1 MIVLVLPQNQFDMK
15 NLLFVLLLVL
25 FSLSIFAQ
33 GCDGLEKIKEGSKW
47 ELTNFDKKDKVE
59 GSTFYHV
66 KEVSAQGDG
75 VTWVIDMK
83 MKDDKG
89 EVFSETSSEIV
100 CEGGVF
106 KMSMEQ
112 FMNNEQMQA
121 YKDMDV
127 EMDATDIEYPT
138 SSKVGESLPEASIHI
153 KVATNGMTVMNMTTT
168 IKDRKI
174 EKEETIETPAGSFD
188 CLVVTQN
195 TTIANKIISKEFPSK
210 DWFVPGFG
218 VVKTESYKSNGKLI
232 GYSLL
237 TSFDQ

>member
-1 MIVLVLPQNQFDMK
+1 MK
-15 NLLFVLLLVL
+15 NLIIVTL
-25 FSLSIFAQ
+25 FSIFTLTLQAQ
-33 GCDGLEKIKEGSKW
+33 GCDGLEMIKEGSKW
-47 ELTNFDKKDKVE
+47 EMTNYNKKDKVE
-59 GSTFYHV
+59 GVTSYHV

-75 VTWVIDMK
+75 VSWTIDMK

-89 EVFSETSSEIV
+89 EVYSETSTEII
-100 CEGGVF
+100 CEAGIF
-106 KMSMEQ
+106 KMSMEH

-138 SSKVGESLPEASIHI
+138 SLKIGETLPEASINI

-195 TTIANKIISKEFPSK
+195 TSVANKIISKEFPSK

-218 VVKTESYKSNGKLI
+218 VVKTESYKSNGKLM

-237 TSFDQ
+237 TMYEL

>member
-1 MIVLVLPQNQFDMK
+1 MK
-15 NLLFVLLLVL
+15 NLISFTLVL
-25 FSLSIFAQ
+25 FFSLTLKAQ
-33 GCDGLEKIKEGSKW
+33 DCSSLAMIKEGSKW
-47 ELTNFDKKDKVE
+47 ELTNYDKKDKVE
-59 GSTFYHV
+59 GSTMYHV

-75 VTWVIDMK
+75 VKWVIDMK

-89 EVFSETSSEIV
+89 ELFSESTTEVS
-100 CEGGVF
+100 CEAGVF

-121 YKDMDV
+121 YEDMDV
-127 EMDATDIEYPT
+127 EMDASEIEYPT
-138 SSKVGESLPEASIHI
+138 ATKVGETLPDASINI

-168 IKDRKI
+168 IMNRKI

-188 CLVVTQN
+188 CLLITQ
-195 TTIANKIISKEFPSK
+195 TTKIENKVISKDYPSK

-218 VVKTESYKSNGKLI
+218 VVKTESYKSNGKLM

-237 TSFDQ
+237 TMYEL